1 MAAAARGV
9 SDLRGGASP
18 CSSAKGDGRAR
29 LGRLALGT
37 PARVWCAH
45 VKASLREWEAAL
57 GGQPDLWSAPASLSY
72 TTTLCTAALTSW
84 ANCRHRLPIKFWML
98 SASETERVEA
108 AAFRALVAHLRATSD
123 AVSNIDLMGLA
134 GFCRNCLA
142 KWWLR
147 AARSLA
153 AGGKR
158 TPTYEDACV
167 AVYGEPYSTWKRSY
181 QTPATPEQLVGA
193 PARSPISVSGL
204 LCARAGSVR
213 IIEGLAR

>member
-1 MAAAARGV
+1 
-9 SDLRGGASP
+9 
-18 CSSAKGDGRAR
+18 
-29 LGRLALGT
+29 
-37 PARVWCAH
+37 
-45 VKASLREWEAAL
+45 
-57 GGQPDLWSAPASLSY
+57 
-72 TTTLCTAALTSW
+72 
-84 ANCRHRLPIKFWML
+84 ML

-167 AVYGEPYSTWKRSY
+167 AVYGEPLDVEAKH

-193 PARSPISVSGL
+193 PADRPSQSQAPL
-204 LCARAGSVR
+204 RAQARYESST
-213 IIEGLAR
+213 LAR

>member
-1 MAAAARGV
+1 
-9 SDLRGGASP
+9 
-18 CSSAKGDGRAR
+18 
-29 LGRLALGT
+29 
-37 PARVWCAH
+37 
-45 VKASLREWEAAL
+45 
-57 GGQPDLWSAPASLSY
+57 
-72 TTTLCTAALTSW
+72 
-84 ANCRHRLPIKFWML
+84 ML
-98 SASETERVEA
+98 SPAEIERVEA
-108 AAFRALVAHLRATSD
+108 AAFRSLVAHLRATSD

-153 AGGKR
+153 AGGER

-193 PARSPISVSGL
+193 PARSPISVSVSFVPRVSVALARNARRLGTNHRRTCTLSTTRRCPRHAL
-204 LCARAGSVR
+204 LCRTCAAETPTLCPRLSQRYRVARARWCCAS
-213 IIEGLAR
+213 AF